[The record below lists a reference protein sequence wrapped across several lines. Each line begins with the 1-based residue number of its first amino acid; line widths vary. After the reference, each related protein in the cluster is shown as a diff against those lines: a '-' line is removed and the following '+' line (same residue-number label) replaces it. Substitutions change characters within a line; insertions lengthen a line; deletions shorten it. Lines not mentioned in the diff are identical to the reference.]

1 MSLTINTNKSAMVA
15 LQNLNQTS
23 DKLGVTQN
31 KVGTGLRI
39 ATSKDNSAI
48 WAIAQNQRADIGGLS
63 SVKMGLDRAQSIGD
77 VALTAGQ
84 SISELLVQMKEK
96 VVAAQDASITTT
108 SRRALD
114 ADFKSLLAQISQVIR
129 NASFDGAD
137 LLDNS
142 LPGGLRFLADAD
154 ATTYVTL
161 ANQDLSLGG
170 TIITLASTSS
180 ITSTTLA
187 STALSQ
193 LQASIGNVSLALAKM
208 GAQVR
213 QIENHTKFVG
223 KLSDSIEAGI
233 GNLVDADL
241 AKESARLQALQVQQQ
256 LGAQALSIA
265 NQSPNIILSL
275 FRGGG

>member
-96 VVAAQDASITTT
+96 VVAAQDASITTV
-108 SRRALD
+108 SRNALD
-114 ADFKSLLAQISQVIR
+114 ADFKALLSQISQVIR

-161 ANQDLSLGG
+161 ANQNLSLGG

-187 STALSQ
+187 SNALSQ
-193 LQASIGNVSLALAKM
+193 LQASIGNVSLALARM

-213 QIENHTKFVG
+213 QIENHNKFVG

>member
-15 LQNLNQTS
+15 LQNLNSTS
-23 DKLGVTQN
+23 DKLGATQN

-39 ATSKDNSAI
+39 ANSKDNSSI

-161 ANQDLSLGG
+161 ANQNLSLGG
-170 TIITLASTSS
+170 TIITLGSTSS

-187 STALSQ
+187 SNALSQ
-193 LQASIGNVSLALAKM
+193 LQASIGNVSLALARM

-213 QIENHTKFVG
+213 QIENHNRFVG

-275 FRGGG
+275 FRGGS

>member
-15 LQNLNQTS
+15 LQNLNATS
-23 DKLGVTQN
+23 DKLGATQN
-31 KVGTGLRI
+31 KIGTGLRI
-39 ATSKDNSAI
+39 STSKDNSAI
-48 WAIAQNQRADIGGLS
+48 WAIAQNQRADIGGLA
-63 SVKMGLDRAQSIGD
+63 SVKMGLNRAQSIGD

-96 VVAAQDASITTT
+96 VVAAQDASLTTV
-108 SRRALD
+108 SRKALD
-114 ADFKSLLAQISQVIR
+114 ADFKSLLSQISQVIR

-142 LPGGLRFLADAD
+142 LPGGLKFLADAG
-154 ATTYVTL
+154 ATSYVTI
-161 ANQDLSLGG
+161 ANQDLSLGS
-170 TIITLASTSS
+170 TNITLASTSS

-187 STALSQ
+187 SNALSQ

-213 QIENHTKFVG
+213 QIENHNTFVG

>member
-187 STALSQ
+187 SNALSQ
-193 LQASIGNVSLALAKM
+193 LQASIGNVSLALARM

-213 QIENHTKFVG
+213 QIENHNKFVG

>member
-108 SRRALD
+108 SRKALD
-114 ADFKSLLAQISQVIR
+114 ADFKSLLSQISQVIR

-142 LPGGLRFLADAD
+142 LPGGLKFLADAG
-154 ATTYVTL
+154 ASSYVTL
-161 ANQDLSLGG
+161 ANQDLTLGA
-170 TIITLASTSS
+170 TIITLASTAS
-180 ITSTTLA
+180 ITTATLA
-187 STALSQ
+187 SGALSL

-213 QIENHTKFVG
+213 QIENHNKFVG

>member
-39 ATSKDNSAI
+39 ATSKDNSSI

-161 ANQDLSLGG
+161 ANQNLSLGG

-187 STALSQ
+187 SNALSQ
-193 LQASIGNVSLALAKM
+193 LQASIGNVSLALARM

-213 QIENHTKFVG
+213 QIENHNRFVG

-275 FRGGG
+275 FRGGS